1 MTRYNKGMRTVITE
15 GENGDFTM
23 MRHGKNIRDM
33 DRSFDVEFW
42 QRQGDAAIFEAAWE
56 LVEFYLQE
64 KKIYESR
71 LQRDIVHF
79 QRTWS

>member
-23 MRHGKNIRDM
+23 MRHGKNIKDM

-42 QRQGDAAIFEAAWE
+42 QRQGDAAIFDAAWE

-64 KKIYESR
+64 NKIYESR

-79 QRTWS
+79 QRI